1 MASSRFW
8 RFAALGGVLAL
19 AVLAQRGPYQPYLEK
34 LTEGAVNWDEGWIRA
49 DASVPLATGVPAAQA
64 QVDAQRVAMMK
75 AQASALRI
83 AMRLPV
89 NSEQRLEAFEA
100 LRIRVKGIVA
110 GGEILSEGL
119 RGHAYTLSLRVPING
134 VKGLAAEI
142 TKVTLPPPEPKPA
155 PQTIASKPAPQASRG
170 APAPPSS
177 SLASFASVTVDGMEA
192 GIKPAIQPRILD
204 PEGRE
209 VYSAKTVNP
218 QVAKESML
226 ARYVTPS
233 GTGAGTPSSWN
244 GPRDFTNL
252 PLALVSPPWRLFA
265 QRAPSARPR
274 GQDQSLHVTALSAS
288 GPLKADIV
296 VTEETAKKLREAEA
310 SSGVLA
316 EGKVVV
322 VVRADVGGVESRFRG
337 PAAVAAPELARR

>member
-19 AVLAQRGPYQPYLEK
+19 AALAQRGPYQPYLET
-34 LTEGAVNWDEGWIRA
+34 LTGGAVNWDEGWLRA
-49 DASVPLATGVPAAQA
+49 DASVPLAAGMPAAQA
-64 QVDAQRVAMMK
+64 QVDARRVAMIK

-83 AMRLPV
+83 ALRLPV

-100 LRIRVKGIVA
+100 LKIRVKGIVA

-119 RGHAYTLSLRVPING
+119 QGRAYTLSLRVPING
-134 VKGLAAEI
+134 VKGLAAEV
-142 TKVTLPPPEPKPA
+142 TTVTLPRPEPKPA
-155 PQTIASKPAPQASRG
+155 PQTGASKPAPQASRG

-177 SLASFASVTVDGMEA
+177 SLASFASVTVDGTEA

-209 VYSAKTVNP
+209 VYSCKTVNP
-218 QVAKESML
+218 RVAKESML

-233 GTGAGTPSSWN
+233 GSGEGTPSSWN
-244 GPRDFTNL
+244 GPGGFSDL

-296 VTEETAKKLREAEA
+296 VTEETAKRLREAEA
-310 SSGVLA
+310 SSGVLT

-337 PAAVAAPELARR
+337 PAAAVAPELARR